1 MNKEKLQET
10 AQLLCNAL
18 YGDFASHDLSEEKS
32 DAESI
37 DEDCQELTELTG
49 KEQISRYRHFVSFRS
64 LTQSTF
70 VSSWLQ

>member
-1 MNKEKLQET
+1 MNKEKLRET

-37 DEDCQELTELTG
+37 DEDFQELTKLTG
-49 KEQISRYRHFVSFRS
+49 KE
-64 LTQSTF
+64 
-70 VSSWLQ
+70 